1 VKAFAIVGTLLA
13 AAGVASSALAQ
24 TPPAPSAAERPPTGP
39 SAAERPQTRPSAAK
53 AAPMPDLPPPEPPA
67 SEAPPPAAP
76 HAAPAAASPAATP
89 PALSSPSPSGAP
101 AATTLAPDAE
111 RPQVALTPSGA
122 GAVDRTEAPSPA
134 GPGHEVVARLE
145 LGYRGVFV
153 TNPGYN
159 PFSTQDYFSGAYLA
173 VSRTVV
179 SEGAFS
185 FAPGLAWDY
194 GSSSATSRGDAATL
208 MVHRLSV
215 PLEGRLHAGV
225 MGYAFLRIAPGMAS
239 EHVEVSDASAP
250 SSLTKTQ
257 WLFMADA
264 SVGYA
269 LPFVPIP
276 PRHGRTFRLWIVG
289 DGGYS
294 WVADQHL
301 TLQSTVPANGTP
313 MVNQVDLGTLG
324 LRGGFFRFAVA
335 ASY

>member
-1 VKAFAIVGTLLA
+1 
-13 AAGVASSALAQ
+13 
-24 TPPAPSAAERPPTGP
+24 
-39 SAAERPQTRPSAAK
+39 
-53 AAPMPDLPPPEPPA
+53 MPDLPSPESPA
-67 SEAPPPAAP
+67 PETQAPAAPPAAP
-76 HAAPAAASPAATP
+76 PAAKPPPASIAAPPAAPA
-89 PALSSPSPSGAP
+89 
-101 AATTLAPDAE
+101 LAPDAE
-111 RPQVALTPSGA
+111 RPSVAFARSGA
-122 GAVDRTEAPSPA
+122 GAAPERIEAPPA
-134 GPGHEVVARLE
+134 AGLGHEVGGRLE

-173 VSRTVV
+173 VSRTILTD
-179 SEGAFS
+179 GAFS

-194 GSSSATSRGDAATL
+194 GSSNATSRGDAASL

-215 PLEGRLHAGV
+215 PLEGRLHAGAL
-225 MGYAFLRIAPGMAS
+225 GYAFLRIAPGVAS

-250 SSLTKTQ
+250 SNLTKTQ

-269 LPFVPIP
+269 LPIVPIP
-276 PRHGRTFRLWIVG
+276 PRRGRTFRLWIVG

-294 WVADQHL
+294 WVADQRLEL
-301 TLQSTVPANGTP
+301 TSTVPPNGTP

-324 LRGGFFRFAVA
+324 LRGGFFRVAVA

>member
-1 VKAFAIVGTLLA
+1 VKALAIVGTLLA
-13 AAGVASSALAQ
+13 AAGVASSVLAQ
-24 TPPAPSAAERPPTGP
+24 TPPSAAERPPTGP
-39 SAAERPQTRPSAAK
+39 SAKPS
-53 AAPMPDLPPPEPPA
+53 PMPDLPPPEPPA
-67 SEAPPPAAP
+67 SEAPAPVASPAGSP
-76 HAAPAAASPAATP
+76 AASPAAKAP
-89 PALSSPSPSGAP
+89 PAPSSPAPSSAP
-101 AATTLAPDAE
+101 AATTLAPDAQ
-111 RPQVALTPSGA
+111 RSQVALA
-122 GAVDRTEAPSPA
+122 GSAVAVPDRIEAPSPA
-134 GPGHEVVARLE
+134 GPSREVVARLE

-185 FAPGLAWDY
+185 FAAGIAWDY

-250 SSLTKTQ
+250 SGLTKAP

-269 LPFVPIP
+269 LPIVPIP

-301 TLQSTVPANGTP
+301 TLQSSAPANGTP

-324 LRGGFFRFAVA
+324 LRGGFFRVAVA